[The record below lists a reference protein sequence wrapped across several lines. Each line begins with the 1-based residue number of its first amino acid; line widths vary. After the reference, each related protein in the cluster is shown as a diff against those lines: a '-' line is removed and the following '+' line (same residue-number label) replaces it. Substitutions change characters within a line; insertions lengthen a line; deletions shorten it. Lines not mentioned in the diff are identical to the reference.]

1 MSENTYGICCGFCGR
16 PLEKNTVRVF
26 QFHDVKGHFCSQD
39 HMERFKGGEK
49 YSGPDWDVAY
59 YGDEELEEDLLPE
72 DELEDD
78 EYDEDEYED
87 DEED

>member
-1 MSENTYGICCGFCGR
+1 
-16 PLEKNTVRVF
+16 
-26 QFHDVKGHFCSQD
+26 
-39 HMERFKGGEK
+39 MERFKGGEK